1 MAGEKVIAVNDLN
14 FDVEVLGSGVPVLVD
29 FSATWCQP
37 CRAIAPLVDQLAG
50 EYQGRVK
57 VTTVDIDESPATA
70 QKFRIRGVPTLLM
83 IKEGKVVGQQVGAVP
98 KAKIQQLIESGL
110 VRAGHCGA
118 SAARQSGNSAKP
130 PRRRRR
136 QTTFFVL

>member
-1 MAGEKVIAVNDLN
+1 MAGDKVIPVNDLN
-14 FDVEVLGSGVPVLVD
+14 FDNEVLEAGVPVLVD

-50 EYQGRVK
+50 EYEGRVK

-110 VRAGHCGA
+110 
-118 SAARQSGNSAKP
+118 
-130 PRRRRR
+130 
-136 QTTFFVL
+136 